1 MSLERKRNESLQ
13 RKAERMKEIFHG
25 VQPDAVVILSA
36 DIVEAPERTIG
47 YKSGSYADLDV
58 RDLLSGAKAR
68 VIAGAEAS
76 KYFQDAEI
84 VTDTRDRDL
93 SRGRP
98 THAAVYADE
107 LRRLGVD
114 QSRIVMEEESVN
126 TIEELIETIKMAEQ
140 RNWKEVA
147 LISNDY
153 HVPRIRELYARLEDF
168 AQAHD
173 TEFWNAY
180 TAFQIGNRS
189 LQVVSAED
197 ILPVRNPRYSRLIQE
212 VHSLP
217 EYGARVRAEQKGIED
232 LRNNKYKIGKRIKCG
247 RDPSAPFIF
256 AELWHSHPG
265 QVATSTQGDDRC
277 GLPIC
282 LRTKTAFA

>member
-1 MSLERKRNESLQ
+1 MSLERQRTESLQ

-25 VQPDAVVILSA
+25 VEPDAVVILSA
-36 DIVEAPERTIG
+36 DIVEAPDRKIG

-107 LRRLGVD
+107 LQRLGVD
-114 QSRIVMEEESVN
+114 ASRIVMEEESIN
-126 TIEELIETIKMAEQ
+126 TIEELVETVKMSEQ
-140 RNWKEVA
+140 RNWREIA

-153 HVPRIRELYARLEDF
+153 HVPRIREMYNRLDELADPK
-168 AQAHD
+168 D
-173 TEFWNAY
+173 IDFWNAY
-180 TAFQIGNRS
+180 TSFQIGTRS

-197 ILPVRNPRYSRLIQE
+197 ILPVRNPRYARLIQE
-212 VHSLP
+212 VHALP
-217 EYGARVRAEQKGIED
+217 EYAARVRAEQQGIED
-232 LRNNKYKIGKRIKCG
+232 LKNRTYR
-247 RDPSAPFIF
+247 
-256 AELWHSHPG
+256 
-265 QVATSTQGDDRC
+265 QG
-277 GLPIC
+277 
-282 LRTKTAFA
+282 